1 MIDFLLPTIMLALL
15 AWDAWRLRCE
25 QRGANRRGRKRLIGC
40 WLVADSL
47 PLLLHAS
54 FLIDNTPPVMRTAMW
69 IIWSWLLL
77 TSARLSIG
85 FFSLIRLRGVGYLV
99 ALVVAALFIYGAV
112 WGRKAL
118 YVKRVEIC
126 SERLPAAFDGYRM
139 ALFSDLHL
147 GALVNTRSEVGALV
161 ERLNAL
167 DVDAVLFAGDLVN
180 IRHSEL
186 DDTATELLQRIRPKV
201 FSVIGNHD
209 VGTYIGDTVR
219 LPAELSYRR
228 LMEQQRAMGW
238 TVLQDT
244 TLYLKRGGDS
254 VSLSGFAYNPAFK
267 KERHDRD
274 LPMSGADKGYDGVPD
289 SLYNITLIHVP
300 QHWEEILAR
309 GYGDLTLSGH
319 THAMQFKLRLGDECQ
334 FSPAALLYEQWSGR
348 YDSPDG
354 RTLYINDGIGY
365 VGYPLRI
372 GARPEI
378 TLITLK
384 RCE

>member
-1 MIDFLLPTIMLALL
+1 MFAFLLPTLMLTLL
-15 AWDAWRLRCE
+15 LWDVWRLRRE
-25 QRGANRRGRKRLIGC
+25 RRGANNPARKRRIAL
-40 WLVADSL
+40 WLAVDIL
-47 PLLLHAS
+47 PLLLNIGY
-54 FLIDNTPPVMRTAMW
+54 FVDNTPTVMRIAMW
-69 IIWSWLLL
+69 IIWSWLLI
-77 TSARLSIG
+77 TSARLLIHCLG
-85 FFSLIRLRGVGYLV
+85 LIRLRTVGYIL
-99 ALVVAALFIYGAV
+99 ALLSTSLFIYGAV

-118 YVKRVEIC
+118 YVNEVEIR
-126 SERLPAAFDGYRM
+126 SERLPASFDGYRI

-147 GALVNTRSEVGALV
+147 GSLVNTRSEVGALV

-167 DVDAVLFAGDLVN
+167 DVDAVFFAGDLVN

-186 DDTATELLQRIRPKV
+186 DDEASELLRGIRHKV
-201 FSVIGNHD
+201 YTVIGNHD

-219 LPAELSYRR
+219 LPAEVSYRR
-228 LMEQQRAMGW
+228 LVEQQRALGW

-254 VSLSGFAYNPAFK
+254 ISLSGFAYNPDFK
-267 KERHDRD
+267 EERHDRD
-274 LPMSGADKGYDGVPD
+274 LPMSGADKGYKGVPD

-300 QHWEEILAR
+300 QHWNEILAR